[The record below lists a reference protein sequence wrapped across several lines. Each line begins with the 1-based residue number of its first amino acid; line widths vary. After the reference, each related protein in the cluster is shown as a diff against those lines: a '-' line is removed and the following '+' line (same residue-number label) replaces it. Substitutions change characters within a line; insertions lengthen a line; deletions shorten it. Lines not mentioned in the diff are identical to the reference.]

1 MANGIS
7 ITEALKG
14 KTIARAMTDGKV
26 LALETSTQRIRIIWE
41 DGEPKVQGIDARIV
55 LPNAMFTGEQGYA
68 G

>member
-1 MANGIS
+1 MATGIS

-26 LALETSTQRIRIIWE
+26 LALETSTHRIRNIWE
-41 DGEPKVQGIDARIV
+41 DGEPNVQGIDARIV
-55 LPNAMFTGEQGYA
+55 LPNPMLTGAQDYA